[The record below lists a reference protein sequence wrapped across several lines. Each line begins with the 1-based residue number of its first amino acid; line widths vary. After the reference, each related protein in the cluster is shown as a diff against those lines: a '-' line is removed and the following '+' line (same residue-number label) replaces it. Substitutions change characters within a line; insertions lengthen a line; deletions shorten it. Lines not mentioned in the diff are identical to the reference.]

1 MRLDSLVFA
10 SAKSQFPIGEGG
22 GETIIRD
29 LLLALSERGI
39 QVEAN
44 GAWNPEKASLLEKSL
59 VELGSVLE
67 PTEVE
72 GGCAYTLS
80 YPTRLVRREAF
91 ARLVETRIAESDCEV
106 VLVQAVDS
114 WEAIEAA
121 RRLGRVPIFYAQNG
135 LELESYPEA
144 DSLPLVLANSR
155 YFQERL
161 REQYSMPVELLYP
174 AVDLDKYRIE
184 ENSRRYITMINPVV
198 IKGIAYVLKLALA
211 HPDREFLVVEG
222 WGTPPEILS
231 LIERIGN
238 VTWWDKQVD
247 MRAVY
252 AQTDIL
258 LVPSQWNEAFGRVIT
273 EAQINGIPVLA
284 SRVGGIPES
293 LGSGGVLVEEI
304 QNPEAWTKGLAEVVL
319 RYDELSALA
328 REHAAQFSS
337 DRAAERLLE
346 IVGNLES
353 GG

>member
-29 LLLALSERGI
+29 LLLALHERGV

-44 GAWNPEKASLLEKSL
+44 GAWHPEKHP
-59 VELGSVLE
+59 VLE
-67 PTEVE
+67 ESLSQLGGEPSLTEE
-72 GGCAYTLS
+72 DGTCAYTLG

-91 ARLVETRIAESDCEV
+91 ARLVEARINESDCQV

-114 WEAIEAA
+114 WEAIEVAT
-121 RRLGRVPIFYAQNG
+121 RLGRVPIFYAQNG
-135 LELESYPEA
+135 LELETYPMAE
-144 DSLPLVLANSR
+144 SLPLVLANSR

-161 REQYSMPVELLYP
+161 RGLYSMPVELLYP
-174 AVDLDKYRIE
+174 AVDLDKYRVE

-198 IKGIAYVLKLALA
+198 VKGIAYVLKLALA
-211 HPDREFLVVEG
+211 HPEREFLVVEG

-231 LIERIGN
+231 LIERIEN

-304 QNPEAWTKGLAEVVL
+304 QNPEAWSSGLAEVVS
-319 RYDELSALA
+319 RYDELSSLA
-328 REHAAQFSS
+328 REHAAGFSS
-337 DRAAERLLE
+337 DRAADRLLE
-346 IVGNLES
+346 IVSSLAL
-353 GG
+353 